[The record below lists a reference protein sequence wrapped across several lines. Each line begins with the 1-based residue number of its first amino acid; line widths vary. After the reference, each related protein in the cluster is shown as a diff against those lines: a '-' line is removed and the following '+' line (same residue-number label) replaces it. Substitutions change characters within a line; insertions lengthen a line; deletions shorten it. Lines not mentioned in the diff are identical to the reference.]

1 MIRIVKQFF
10 FFSLFTGL
18 FACSGGE
25 AVRQIPIEDFFRNP
39 EKTAFKLSP
48 DGQYIAYL
56 QPYKNRLN
64 IYVRKLDEQ
73 KALRLSSGSDRNI
86 SNFYWAN
93 NRQILFLKDND
104 GDENRRLYAVNIDG
118 TQTRLLIPDTKVRVR
133 IISADALSNNEV
145 LLALNKRDSTIFD
158 AYRLNIVSGTLKL
171 VAKNTG
177 TITDWMADSK
187 GQLRLAMSNDGV
199 NETILYRTTEAQP
212 FKTLFTT
219 NFKSSVRPIGF
230 SPKKDCLYALSN
242 RGRDKTALV
251 EIDCRTGKEIRI
263 IFSAENVDVSDA
275 EYSNLHQKIRYAT
288 YTTWKSQ
295 RVFLD
300 EESKRIFADLSIKL
314 PATEIRLS
322 DANASEDKWII
333 RTFTDK
339 NPGAFYL
346 YHVKT
351 KKLSQLA
358 VVNTAI
364 KPMELCAMKPITYTA
379 SDGQTL
385 QGYLTLPQGKSP
397 KNLPLVVLPHNGPN
411 ARNSWTYNA
420 EVQFLANRGYAVFQ
434 VNYRG
439 STGYG
444 KKFWTAGFKQ
454 WGKRSQYDITDG
466 VHWLIK
472 QGIADPKRVGIYGF
486 SFGGY
491 SALWGLCF
499 EPKLYACGASYSG
512 ISNLFSYLKDI
523 PPYYR
528 PYRLMYEEM
537 VGNPEADADYFRQVS
552 PIFHTENMVAPLL
565 VAQGA
570 RDSRVNSTETDQL
583 VKQLRKRAISVTY
596 LVKQK
601 EGHVFRNE
609 ENRLDFYRHLE
620 VFLAKHLQK

>member
-1 MIRIVKQFF
+1 MRRIVKQFF
-10 FFSLFTGL
+10 FFALLAGL
-18 FACSGGE
+18 FACSGGGE
-25 AVRQIPIEDFFRNP
+25 VRQIPIEDFFKNP

-64 IYVRKLDEQ
+64 MYVRKLDEE
-73 KALRLSSGSDRNI
+73 KALRVSSGADRNI

-93 NRQILFLKDND
+93 NQQLLYLKDND
-104 GDENRRLYAVNIDG
+104 GDENRRLYAVNRDG
-118 TQTRLLIPDTKVRVR
+118 GKTRLLIPDAKVRVR
-133 IISADALSNNEV
+133 IISADILQKNEV

-158 AYRLNIVSGTLKL
+158 AYRLNIATGALKL
-171 VAKNTG
+171 VAQNPG
-177 TITDWMADSK
+177 NITDWLADAK
-187 GQLRLAMSNDGV
+187 GHLRLAMASDGV
-199 NETILYRTTEAQP
+199 NETTLYRATEAEP
-212 FKTLFTT
+212 FKALFTT

-230 SPKKDCLYALSN
+230 CPEKDCLYALSN

-251 EIDCRTGKEIRI
+251 EIDCRTGKETKV
-263 IFSAENVDVSDA
+263 IFSALNVDVGDA
-275 EYSNLHQKIRYAT
+275 EYSTLHQKIRYAT
-288 YTTWKSQ
+288 YTTWKTH

-300 EESKRIFADLSIKL
+300 EESKRIFADLSKKL

-322 DANASEDKWII
+322 GTNAAEDKWIV

-346 YHVKT
+346 YQVKT
-351 KKLSQLA
+351 KTLSPLA
-358 VVNTAI
+358 VINTAI
-364 KPMELCAMKPITYTA
+364 HPDELCAMKPIAYTA
-379 SDGQTL
+379 SDGQVL
-385 QGYLTLPQGKSP
+385 QGYLTLPKGKSP
-397 KNLPLVVLPHNGPN
+397 KNLPLVVLPHGGPG
-411 ARNSWTYNA
+411 ARNAWTYNA

-439 STGYG
+439 SSGYG

-472 QGIADPKRVGIYGF
+472 EGIADPKRVGIYGF

-499 EPKLYACGASYSG
+499 QPKLYACGASYSG
-512 ISNLFSYLKDI
+512 LSNLFSYLKDI
-523 PPYYR
+523 PPYYK

-537 VGNPEADADYFRQVS
+537 VGSPETDADYFRQVS
-552 PIFHTENMVAPLL
+552 PIFHTENIVAPLL

-570 RDSRVNSTETDQL
+570 RDSRVNSNETDQL
-583 VKQLRKRAISVTY
+583 VKELRKRGVSVTY

-601 EGHVFRNE
+601 EGHLFRNV

-620 VFLAKHLQK
+620 VFLAKHLQN

>member
-1 MIRIVKQFF
+1 
-10 FFSLFTGL
+10 
-18 FACSGGE
+18 
-25 AVRQIPIEDFFRNP
+25 
-39 EKTAFKLSP
+39 
-48 DGQYIAYL
+48 
-56 QPYKNRLN
+56 
-64 IYVRKLDEQ
+64 
-73 KALRLSSGSDRNI
+73 
-86 SNFYWAN
+86 
-93 NRQILFLKDND
+93 
-104 GDENRRLYAVNIDG
+104 
-118 TQTRLLIPDTKVRVR
+118 
-133 IISADALSNNEV
+133 
-145 LLALNKRDSTIFD
+145 
-158 AYRLNIVSGTLKL
+158 
-171 VAKNTG
+171 
-177 TITDWMADSK
+177 
-187 GQLRLAMSNDGV
+187 
-199 NETILYRTTEAQP
+199 
-212 FKTLFTT
+212 
-219 NFKSSVRPIGF
+219 
-230 SPKKDCLYALSN
+230 
-242 RGRDKTALV
+242 
-251 EIDCRTGKEIRI
+251 
-263 IFSAENVDVSDA
+263 
-275 EYSNLHQKIRYAT
+275 
-288 YTTWKSQ
+288 
-295 RVFLD
+295 
-300 EESKRIFADLSIKL
+300 
-314 PATEIRLS
+314 
-322 DANASEDKWII
+322 
-333 RTFTDK
+333 
-339 NPGAFYL
+339 
-346 YHVKT
+346 
-351 KKLSQLA
+351 
-358 VVNTAI
+358 
-364 KPMELCAMKPITYTA
+364 MELCAMKPISYTA

-466 VHWLIK
+466 VNWLIK
-472 QGIADPKRVGIYGF
+472 EGIADPKRVGIYGF

-570 RDSRVNSTETDQL
+570 RDSRVSSTETDQL